1 MSFFGLTVNEFAP
14 LQMGVLCG
22 ACLVAAATDIAARR
36 IPNWLTIPMLATGL
50 GYSTLQR
57 GPLGLLDSLAAALI
71 LALPY
76 LFLFVYARGGGG
88 DVKLM
93 AAVGAWTGVVP
104 GLVVLFMVAVAGVA
118 MGIVV
123 ALTRGQFQTTM
134 RRMADVAQQ
143 AAPAVAMGK
152 PQLIGAAMTE
162 RSLSPSKGDRKP
174 SAPMPYGV
182 AIFAGVCAAVGGLSL
197 WQG

>member
-1 MSFFGLTVNEFAP
+1 MSFLGLTVSEFAP

-22 ACLVAAATDIAARR
+22 ACLVAAVSDIASRR

-50 GYSTLQR
+50 AFSTMQR
-57 GPLGLLDSLAAALI
+57 GPLGLLDSLAAAII

-76 LFLFVYARGGGG
+76 VLLFVYAHGGGG

-93 AAVGAWTGVVP
+93 AAVGSWTGIVP
-104 GLVVLFMVAVAGVA
+104 GLVVLFMVALAGVA
-118 MGIVV
+118 MGVV
-123 ALTRGQFQTTM
+123 FALTRGQFQTTI

-143 AAPAVAMGK
+143 AMPAVAAGQ
-152 PQLIGAAMTE
+152 PALV
-162 RSLSPSKGDRKP
+162 GDAIATDRRQMQ
-174 SAPMPYGV
+174 PMPYGV
-182 AIFAGVCAAVGGLSL
+182 AIFVGVCVAVGGLSL